1 MTGSSFADGVFG
13 AASALIAVYS
23 AARLVAARLAGT
35 SSGVSAEITSLL
47 MGLGMAA
54 MFLPT
59 LNVLPPMVWIGVFA
73 VNAAWLIAALPR
85 DAAAGGVFANGERH
99 RLNPVISAVAMVY
112 MFAAMGTPP
121 TAATSMAL
129 PVSGGIVLAHD
140 HGGGGD
146 GGFNATPLNVTF
158 AVYFLAHAMWSAGL
172 VVRSGT
178 ASGGDRPVTT
188 MSRVLTGSRTTAL
201 CHVVMGLGMSYMF
214 ASMVG

>member
-13 AASALIAVYS
+13 AASALISVYS
-23 AARLVAARLAGT
+23 AARLVAARKAGT

-54 MFLPT
+54 MFLPA
-59 LNVLPPMVWIGVFA
+59 LNVLPPTVWIGVFA

-85 DAAAGGVFANGERH
+85 AAAAGVLAKGERH
-99 RLNPVISAVAMVY
+99 RLNPVISAVAMIY
-112 MFAAMGTPP
+112 MFATMGAPSTA
-121 TAATSMAL
+121 AATSVAS
-129 PVSGGIVLAHD
+129 PASGGLVLAHD
-140 HGGGGD
+140 HGGGG
-146 GGFNATPLNVTF
+146 GFDATPLNVTF

-178 ASGGDRPVTT
+178 PSGGDRPVSTV
-188 MSRVLTGSRTTAL
+188 SRESTGTRVTAV